1 MQGLTGATGH
11 QGHHG
16 PRGPAGVQG
25 PMGVRGPPGPCGK
38 NGAQGPG
45 GMAGPQGSQGRDGR
59 QGLIG
64 PQGPQGP
71 QGAPGTCPGIT
82 ITKVNQMVAEAVA
95 VAVENVQVSRIS
107 PNTSIVEF
115 ELDGGDEFA
124 FVENP
129 PDFPRFTA
137 GRPLADNALPG
148 NVWSAPVAEAYDN
161 MMFWGEDAK
170 MYAPAMLF

>member
-1 MQGLTGATGH
+1 MASTVRLGSGQFTYE
-11 QGHHG
+11 
-16 PRGPAGVQG
+16 VQVG
-25 PMGVRGPPGPCGK
+25 WEKRPPGYTW
-38 NGAQGPG
+38 
-45 GMAGPQGSQGRDGR
+45 R
-59 QGLIG
+59 
-64 PQGPQGP
+64 
-71 QGAPGTCPGIT
+71 
-82 ITKVNQMVAEAVA
+82 EAVA

-148 NVWSAPVAEAYDN
+148 NVRRAPVAEAYDN